1 MTDPADHPARLTKA
15 SDLPPEISTLI
26 ETAIAQEAGLAPRR
40 RPVVATR
47 FQAVQDTPLR
57 LPHLKVP
64 EKGTRVL
71 ALEDLVLIS
80 LFVGLLLTAWVSLLI
95 GINMAQAAERTTT
108 TCIVRAEAPA
118 AHPSVLDRGSCG
130 RLLRRN

>member
-1 MTDPADHPARLTKA
+1 M
-15 SDLPPEISTLI
+15 
-26 ETAIAQEAGLAPRR
+26 
-40 RPVVATR
+40 VATR
-47 FQAVQDTPLR
+47 FQAVQDTLLR
-57 LPHLKVP
+57 LRHLRVP

>member
-1 MTDPADHPARLTKA
+1 MTTTSPTSSQHNLFARF
-15 SDLPPEISTLI
+15 PW
-26 ETAIAQEAGLAPRR
+26 
-40 RPVVATR
+40 
-47 FQAVQDTPLR
+47 
-57 LPHLKVP
+57 
-64 EKGTRVL
+64 VL